1 MNLALFDLDH
11 TLIPFDSGMAWTRFL
26 VDAGVLPPTAN
37 DDYLAFCQQY
47 VAGTLDIHAMH
58 RASVRPLSQ
67 VPRDVL
73 AQWGRR
79 FEAAMA
85 PQIPAQ
91 MRALVQRH
99 QQAGD
104 LCAIVTATSRFIAEP
119 LARLLGVAHLVA
131 TEPAVLPPNLPHDQP
146 HDQPPNRPPN
156 RPADAD
162 ALLTGEIAGLPCYGP
177 HKPARVAA
185 WLAGL
190 PAGAVA
196 AVTTRAGAGLADGL
210 ARFSRSW
217 FYSDSA
223 SDLPL
228 LCAVSDP
235 VAVAPDARLR
245 AHALAAGWPIIDR
258 PATISR
264 RVV

>member
-11 TLIPFDSGMAWTRFL
+11 TLIPFDSGMAWTQFL
-26 VDAGVLPPTAN
+26 VQAGVLPPQAV
-37 DDYLAFCQQY
+37 DDYLGFCQQY

-58 RASVRPLSQ
+58 RASVRPLAQ
-67 VPRDVL
+67 MPRTLL
-73 AQWGRR
+73 AQWGRD
-79 FEAAMA
+79 FEVAMA
-85 PQIPAQ
+85 PQIPAP

-119 LARLLGVAHLVA
+119 LARLLGVAQLVA
-131 TEPAVLPPNLPHDQP
+131 TEPAT
-146 HDQPPNRPPN
+146 QPPTQDGA
-156 RPADAD
+156 ADGT
-162 ALLTGEIAGLPCYGP
+162 LTGEITGLPCYGP

-190 PAGAVA
+190 ASGPAAPEGTAPV
-196 AVTTRAGAGLADGL
+196 VGLAT
-210 ARFSRSW
+210 FQRSW

-228 LCAVSDP
+228 LCAVTDP

-245 AHALAAGWPIIDR
+245 AHAQAAGWPIIDR
-258 PATISR
+258 AAPAR
-264 RVV
+264 P